1 MIKLQI
7 DNIEFKL
14 KEYQD
19 FSWLNNYGK
28 VFSVIDETGSGCISF
43 GVEKD
48 HKRYFFKIAGAK
60 TVEAEV
66 SENESILLLKDA
78 VKKYEDIKHP
88 NLIKLI
94 DNFDINEFFV
104 AVFEWA
110 EGECLFDHWN
120 FNRYKEY
127 PNLETPIKKFK
138 RLSIDKRINVVLKL
152 FSFFETFIE
161 NGYVAVDFYD
171 SSIMYDFENDLVTF
185 CDIDLFGKIPTMNDI
200 GEAYFGTKRLKAPEE
215 NKLGST
221 IDELTSEF
229 TLGAIIFD
237 MFSDVKNIDERYE
250 KGIFIPNNIE
260 NFELLKNVYDV
271 LIKATSYNRNNRYK
285 SIKEFHNAFVKELKR
300 K

>member
-1 MIKLQI
+1 MVKLQI
-7 DNIEFKL
+7 NNIEFQL

-48 HKRYFFKIAGAK
+48 NKRYFFKIAGAK
-60 TVEAEV
+60 TVEAEI
-66 SENESILLLKDA
+66 SEKESITLLKDA

-94 DNFDINEFFV
+94 DSFPINEFFV

-120 FNRYKEY
+120 FNMYKEH
-127 PNLETPIKKFK
+127 PDLETPIKKFK
-138 RLSIDKRINVVLKL
+138 RLSIDKRINVALKL

-161 NGYVAVDFYD
+161 SGYVAVDFYD

-185 CDIDLFGKIPTMNDI
+185 CDIDLFRKIPTMNDI

-215 NKLGST
+215 NKFGST

-271 LIKATSYNRNNRYK
+271 LIKATSYNRNSRYK
-285 SIKEFHNAFVKELKR
+285 SIKEFHNDFIMELKR

>member
-7 DNIEFKL
+7 DNIKFKL

-19 FSWLNNYGK
+19 FSWLNHYGT

-43 GVEKD
+43 GVRKNN
-48 HKRYFFKIAGAK
+48 KKYFFKIAGAK
-60 TVEAEV
+60 TIKAEI
-66 SENESILLLKDA
+66 SEKESIALLKEA

-88 NLIKLI
+88 NLIQLI
-94 DNFDINEFFV
+94 DSFSINEFFV
-104 AVFEWA
+104 AVFEWV

-120 FNRYKEY
+120 FDMYKEH

-138 RLSIDKRINVVLKL
+138 RLSINKKINVVSKL

-171 SSIMYDFENDLVTF
+171 GSIMYDFENDLVTF
-185 CDIDLFGKIPTMNDI
+185 CDIDLFRKIPTINDI

-215 NKLGST
+215 NKLGAT
-221 IDELTSEF
+221 IDELTSQF

-237 MFSDVKNIDERYE
+237 MFSDVKNLEERYKE
-250 KGIFIPNNIE
+250 GIFIPNDIE
-260 NFELLKNVYDV
+260 DL
-271 LIKATSYNRNNRYK
+271 SY
-285 SIKEFHNAFVKELKR
+285 
-300 K
+300 